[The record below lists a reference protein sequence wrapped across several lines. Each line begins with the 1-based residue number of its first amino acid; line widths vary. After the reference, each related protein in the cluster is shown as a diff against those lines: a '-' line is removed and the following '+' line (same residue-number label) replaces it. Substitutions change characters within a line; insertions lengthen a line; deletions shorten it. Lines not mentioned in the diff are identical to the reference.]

1 MQWTT
6 PEQRNKEHTTATT
19 PNNRNES
26 RKHNIQRK
34 KARQKRAHVVEFD
47 VCEVLEQTIEST
59 QAAEVRIVVTNLWEG
74 NERARGQGTRN
85 ILSQSGCWL
94 HGYRSA

>member
-6 PEQRNKEHTTATT
+6 PEQRSKEHATATT
-19 PNNRNES
+19 PNNMEES
-26 RKHNIQRK
+26 HKHNIQRK

-47 VCEVLEQTIEST
+47 VCEVLEQTIEYT
-59 QAAEVRIVVTNLWEG
+59 HAIEVRIVVTNLWEG

-85 ILSQSGCWL
+85 IPSQSGCWL
-94 HGYRSA
+94 HGYRYA